1 MLQLNLFDFINLEAK
16 VHITTPER
24 ICTLMKFKEGPLFA
38 EKSILDIFTRKCVIG
53 KEDENT
59 VYLVNKLM
67 AYLRPLIKESIH
79 DEVFKPE
86 GQLADLMGNTPVS
99 EYIINSLELTRKDTD
114 IISYFC
120 ENKENNLV
128 FRAKTGFSRYT
139 EDYSI
144 EKLKASH
151 SGDCRCLKGINPHKQ
166 PEQVH
171 KINDVAVLVARAV
184 VFNMLKQHIKTLK
197 ESEKASDIIYNRIIE
212 KVSEAFSGCIEN
224 GVLYVTDSSERLIRI
239 AEKLCNIL
247 NITLRILTI
256 SDEKISNSDIAD
268 IADIAFE
275 IGIHKVTTALELLD
289 IMPVDIS
296 RFTSKIS
303 RKSKITLIDLELYY
317 YFSFMVQL
325 RAEEIEISKYE
336 RELEKKRHTYA
347 KSFQTKKCTEKMR
360 RLMKASPFL
369 KDFSFVEYDEDI
381 DLDKIPQIY
390 TEWGSIRHYFSKSK
404 SATLRFRKLG
414 NHNALGLFYPS
425 VNCICVDLRSPSSF
439 AHEAFHMMDYA
450 CGRVSSGY
458 SFRKVLEKYS
468 FLITEEVEN
477 DVDLK
482 KNLKG
487 KYDLNYFLIPT
498 EIFARCGEIFLSRI
512 MGIDNSLIKP
522 EGGKNFAYPNDK
534 ELNNLITEFFCEFY
548 GLEGGVNA

>member
-24 ICTLMKFKEGPLFA
+24 ICTLMKFKEGPLFV

-67 AYLRPLIKESIH
+67 EYLRPLIKESIYY

-120 ENKENNLV
+120 ENNENSLV

-166 PEQVH
+166 PKQVH

-197 ESEKASDIIYNRIIE
+197 GSEKASDIIYNKIIE
-212 KVSEAFSGCIEN
+212 KVSKAFSGCIEN
-224 GVLYVTDSSERLIRI
+224 GVLYVTNSSERLIRI

-247 NITLRILTI
+247 NLTLRILTI
-256 SDEKISNSDIAD
+256 SDEKKSD

-275 IGIHKVTTALELLD
+275 MGVHKVKTALELLD

-296 RFTSKIS
+296 RFTAKIS
-303 RKSKITLIDLELYY
+303 RKSKITWIDFELFY

-325 RAEEIEISKYE
+325 REEEIEISKYE
-336 RELEKKRHTYA
+336 RELEKKSNTYA

-381 DLDKIPQIY
+381 NIDKIPQVY
-390 TEWGSIRHYFSKSK
+390 TEWDSIRHYFSKSK
-404 SATLRFRKLG
+404 NATLRFRKLG

-468 FLITEEVEN
+468 LLITEEVEN
-477 DVDLK
+477 NVDLK

-522 EGGKNFAYPNDK
+522 EEEKNFAYPDNK
-534 ELNNLITEFFCEFY
+534 ELNNLITEFFYEFY
-548 GLEGGVNA
+548 GLDGGIDA